1 MMNHWKSQGYD
12 FDIEKNQ
19 KKNPKFLKFSS
30 SSFEDNDKFQIRV

>member
-12 FDIEKNQ
+12 FNIEKNQ
-19 KKNPKFLKFSS
+19 KKTKFLKFSS